1 MFRISII
8 EVSFVCLVALLL
20 LVVPLVYRNAVTRIN
35 ARLDELEKKVNG
47 K

>member
-1 MFRISII
+1 MFHVSII
-8 EVSFVCLVALLL
+8 EISFVCLAALLL

-35 ARLDELEKKVNG
+35 KRLDELEKKVNG